1 MKKIALLIAIS
12 IITLS
17 SVKAQTNNK
26 KKIGSGSNFKEPNYP
41 TINLNDTVKE
51 KTTESP
57 KPVTNPIKQP
67 KTYTLGLQV
76 DSAGYINII
85 TALYTTQVNLNQSKG
100 PHDSVSQ
107 SIEFIEEIKKLFAG
121 QKAQQDKGVKEE
133 KPKTP

>member
-17 SVKAQTNNK
+17 SVKAQKRTK
-26 KKIGSGSNFKEPNYP
+26 VQI
-41 TINLNDTVKE
+41 DTLIDYEAHGIKV
-51 KTTESP
+51 P
-57 KPVTNPIKQP
+57 KQP

-85 TALYTTQVNLNQSKG
+85 TALYNTQVNLNQSKG
-100 PHDSVSQ
+100 PHDSVNQ

-121 QKAQQDKGVKEE
+121 QKAQQDKAVKEE

>member
-1 MKKIALLIAIS
+1 MKKIILLLAIS

-17 SVKAQTNNK
+17 SVKAQKRTQAQ
-26 KKIGSGSNFKEPNYP
+26 IDSA
-41 TINLNDTVKE
+41 IAHD
-51 KTTESP
+51 P
-57 KPVTNPIKQP
+57 KMQGIKVPKQP

-100 PHDSVSQ
+100 PHDSVNQ
-107 SIEFIEEIKKLFAG
+107 SIEFIEEIKKLFAS
-121 QKAQQDKGVKEE
+121 QKAQQDKPAVKEE